1 MSTRPAP
8 LLLRGGTSPDAVA
21 GLRAALASLL
31 DRDTT
36 GPGPSAVAIE
46 GSAASYPLLVPISP
60 QEDEALVRADLA
72 RRLDPAGPASR
83 ADILLRTSGS
93 TTGTGSL
100 IAMSAPALVASAR
113 ATHARLSGPG
123 TWVLAL
129 PAHHVAGLQVLV
141 RSLVAGT
148 EPVVVDTTGG
158 FRATALTGGLAG
170 ALATSSRPV
179 YLSLVPTQLLR
190 ALADPDCARALA
202 RTSAV
207 LLGGAAA
214 DPVLLA
220 RARSAG
226 VPVVTTYGMSETGG
240 GCVYDGAP
248 LDGVTVTIEEPDAT
262 GAGRIALAGPVLAL
276 GYAHRTLPGDPAP
289 ASRFAARDGRP
300 LLLTSDRGRLDGDG
314 RLIVLGRLDDVIIS
328 GGIKVDPR
336 EVEAALLRIPG
347 VGEACVVGIPDTRWG
362 SAVAAAVV
370 PAPSWDDGGL
380 DAQSL
385 RSAARAALPGPR
397 RPSASSSCPNCPSE
411 ASASPTGAPSPS
423 SWPAPAGRRPPEQAT
438 DPDQQAG
445 PGRSPPAGSPRAA
458 RPPWERTAARDR
470 L

>member
-60 QEDEALVRADLA
+60 QEDGALVRADLA

-100 IAMSAPALVASAR
+100 IAMSVPALVASAR

-158 FRATALTGGLAG
+158 FRATALTGGLAD

-248 LDGVTVTIEEPDAT
+248 LDGVAVTIEEPDAT

-370 PAPSWDDGGL
+370 PAPSWDDGVL
-380 DAQSL
+380 DTQSL
-385 RSAARAALPGPR
+385 RSAARAALPGPK
-397 RPSASSSCPNCPSE
+397 
-411 ASASPTGAPSPS
+411 APK
-423 SWPAPAGRRPPEQAT
+423 RVVVVPELPQR
-438 DPDQQAG
+438 G
-445 PGRSPPAGSPRAA
+445 PGKPDRRAVAVLLAGSSRPEAPRAG
-458 RPPWERTAARDR
+458 D
-470 L
+470 

>member
-60 QEDEALVRADLA
+60 QEDGALVRADLA

-100 IAMSAPALVASAR
+100 IAMSVPALVASAR

-248 LDGVTVTIEEPDAT
+248 LDGVAVTIEEPDAT

-289 ASRFAARDGRP
+289 ASRFAARFAARDGRP

-370 PAPSWDDGGL
+370 PAPSWDDGVL
-380 DAQSL
+380 DTQSL
-385 RSAARAALPGPR
+385 RSAARAALPGPK
-397 RPSASSSCPNCPSE
+397 
-411 ASASPTGAPSPS
+411 APK
-423 SWPAPAGRRPPEQAT
+423 RVVVVPELPQR
-438 DPDQQAG
+438 G
-445 PGRSPPAGSPRAA
+445 PGKPDRRAVAVLLAGSSRPEAPRAG
-458 RPPWERTAARDR
+458 D
-470 L
+470 